1 MILLLHVVW
10 QYILK
15 QQQQQQQQ
23 QQVYNTYIHV
33 HVYTNIKRPSQN

>member
-15 QQQQQQQQ
+15 QQQQQQQ
-23 QQVYNTYIHV
+23 VYNTYIHV
-33 HVYTNIKRPSQN
+33 HVHTNIKRPSQN